1 MEAPPQLAYWAHTTI
16 ISIALSVRECTPMKM
31 TTFASYLFFL
41 LITALYTVQ
50 YTSFNVISRWP
61 GRVFLSTK
69 KWIENLVSLFFK
81 EKPDPHACVILFN
94 LMDVRETS
102 LGGKNYALKSF
113 LTHCWKK
120 ICESWNFKWIFVDR
134 VEGKSSIIELL
145 TIYDFHSTPSTHIYW
160 NFDWCRFFSISAG
173 PDRFTEPTFLCC
185 RPFRMLFFWN
195 FLVTVNIIGS
205 HI

>member
-1 MEAPPQLAYWAHTTI
+1 MHANENDDICLLPVFLI
-16 ISIALSVRECTPMKM
+16 NNSI
-31 TTFASYLFFL
+31 
-41 LITALYTVQ
+41 VQ
-50 YTSFNVISRWP
+50 YASFNVIPRWP

-173 PDRFTEPTFLCC
+173 PDRFTEPTFWVAGHLGCY
-185 RPFRMLFFWN
+185 F

>member
-1 MEAPPQLAYWAHTTI
+1 MWFQDDQAEFFVYQ
-16 ISIALSVRECTPMKM
+16 KM
-31 TTFASYLFFL
+31 NWKSRV
-41 LITALYTVQ
+41 TV
-50 YTSFNVISRWP
+50 
-61 GRVFLSTK
+61 
-69 KWIENLVSLFFK
+69 FK
-81 EKPDPHACVILFN
+81 EKPDPHSCVILFN

-185 RPFRMLFFWN
+185 RPFRMLFFS
-195 FLVTVNIIGS
+195 G
-205 HI
+205 HC

>member
-41 LITALYTVQ
+41 LITALYSIRTLMWFQ
-50 YTSFNVISRWP
+50 DDQEEFFCLPKNELKISCHC
-61 GRVFLSTK
+61 FLK
-69 KWIENLVSLFFK
+69 KNQIPMHVY
-81 EKPDPHACVILFN
+81 CVILFN

-120 ICESWNFKWIFVDR
+120 ICESWHFKWIFVDR

-173 PDRFTEPTFLCC
+173 PDRFTEPTFWVAGHLGCY
-185 RPFRMLFFWN
+185 F